1 MFLEPMA
8 LVQAVKSGQVEQ
20 NYISDVHIRVQQRN
34 GRKCVTTIQGLAEDL
49 DQKKICK
56 FFRKA

>member
-1 MFLEPMA
+1 MSMD
-8 LVQAVKSGQVEQ
+8 LVQGVERGQVEQ
-20 NYISDVHIRVQQRN
+20 EYFSDVHIRVQQRN

-56 FFRKA
+56 YFRKA